1 MTSLATLRVAP
12 NLLQLLQ
19 LHYNRATLYP
29 ASMDETSAD
38 NASAI
43 AIASAK
49 VFKL

>member
-1 MTSLATLRVAP
+1 VTSLATLRVTR
-12 NLLQLLQ
+12 NLLQ
-19 LHYNRATLYP
+19 LHYNWATLHP
-29 ASMDETSAD
+29 ASMDATSAD